1 MKILKQIIFLLLI
14 ISSINIAQEWKTVA
28 PMNTKR
34 WLHASVVLANGDVLV
49 TGGED
54 IGGIITSNCEIYS
67 PDTDSWRV
75 VDSMNIERYKHEL
88 VLLDDAR
95 VLAIGGYNELSCE
108 LFDPINETWTLTDS
122 LILPRSNK
130 PILAKLPNGNVLITG
145 GEKRINS
152 LKKDTY
158 NSCEIYNVLNEKWI
172 EAAPMNFA
180 RDSHSITKMQ
190 NGTLLV
196 TGGKNSVALNS
207 CEIYDPEINEWELVD
222 SLTEVR
228 YNHDALLLNNGNVLV
243 SAGANN
249 NDSTFFLTNTCEIYD
264 ADNNNWY
271 QAGQLDMYHPQHSS
285 FQLSDSTVLITG
297 GENPNW
303 EIFNLNKQ
311 LSTYSSDVDLDW
323 FLQSHVRLKS
333 SKIIKIGGSIW
344 VDATVAP
351 TNRCDIFDPN
361 ITSVKNNNPI
371 INDNYVLFQNY
382 PNPFNPVTNIAFYLP
397 VASKIKLVVYNVLG
411 EKIKTIIDASKPS
424 GYHRI
429 SFDGSENVSGI
440 YIYSLEINNV
450 IKTKKMMIMK

>member
-14 ISSINIAQEWKTVA
+14 LSSIHIAQEWKTVA
-28 PMNTKR
+28 SMNTRR
-34 WLHASVVLANGDVLV
+34 WLHASVVLANGNVLV

-54 IGGIITSNCEIYS
+54 INGIITSSCEIYS
-67 PDTDSWRV
+67 PDTDSWRI
-75 VDSMNIERYKHEL
+75 VDSMNIERYNHEL

-108 LFDPINETWTLTDS
+108 LFDPMNETWTLTDS

-130 PILAKLPNGNVLITG
+130 PILAKLPSGNILITG

-152 LKKDTY
+152 LKRDIY
-158 NSCEIYNVLNEKWI
+158 NSCEIYNVLNEKWV

-207 CEIYDPEINEWELVD
+207 CEIYEPETNAWKLVD

-228 YNHDALLLNNGNVLV
+228 YNHDALLLNNGNIFV
-243 SAGANN
+243 SAGGND
-249 NDSTFFLTNTCEIYD
+249 NDSTFYLTHTCEIYD
-264 ADNNNWY
+264 VDNNNWY

-285 FQLSDSTVLITG
+285 FQLTDSTVLITG

-333 SKIIKIGGSIW
+333 SEIIKIGGSIW

-382 PNPFNPVTNIAFYLP
+382 PNPFNPTTTISFSIPKEGKVELAVYDLLGRK
-397 VASKIKLVVYNVLG
+397 VAELINKTLSAGKYNVN
-411 EKIKTIIDASKPS
+411 
-424 GYHRI
+424 
-429 SFDGSENVSGI
+429 FDGSTLASGM
-440 YIYSLEINNV
+440 YIYKITAGSFT
-450 IKTKKMMIMK
+450 KSKKMLLLK